1 MSVYEILTA
10 RGVNRLC
17 HFTKFQ
23 SLTHI
28 IPSAD
33 GILASSSI
41 RQDTKNVTDTARY
54 DGELDY
60 VCCSVQYPNSWFLKK
75 AMQNNPDKI
84 FKDWV
89 VLYVDLS
96 ILKYKSAKFCPCNA
110 SKSYGTHIDDRMEN
124 IDSIFATSVP
134 TFAYPR
140 SPQMLASCPTDGQAE
155 ILIRDSIP
163 REYIIGMAVGNEEV
177 AKRIYGMLKM
187 YGMEQIPL
195 YVAPDVVTPNW
206 SSMIK
211 NGRRPIETQCGW
223 SEEE

>member
-1 MSVYEILTA
+1 MSAYEILTA
-10 RGVNRLC
+10 RGVTRLC

-75 AMQNNPDKI
+75 AMQNNTDKI

-134 TFAYPR
+134 AFAYPR

-163 REYIIGMAVGNEEV
+163 REYIIGMTVGNEEV

-223 SEEE
+223 SEEV

>member
-1 MSVYEILTA
+1 
-10 RGVNRLC
+10 
-17 HFTKFQ
+17 
-23 SLTHI
+23 
-28 IPSAD
+28 
-33 GILASSSI
+33 
-41 RQDTKNVTDTARY
+41 
-54 DGELDY
+54 
-60 VCCSVQYPNSWFLKK
+60 
-75 AMQNNPDKI
+75 
-84 FKDWV
+84 
-89 VLYVDLS
+89 
-96 ILKYKSAKFCPCNA
+96 
-110 SKSYGTHIDDRMEN
+110 
-124 IDSIFATSVP
+124 
-134 TFAYPR
+134 
-140 SPQMLASCPTDGQAE
+140 MLASCPTDGQAE